1 MTVAVI
7 NVSAHAYAVLIAAH
21 VCVAAARALCLART
35 LPRATI
41 PTTLPLFFSHLT
53 LVAAPWHVP
62 LHHVRPTRIPLRHLR
77 LYCQGRLLPQCK
89 ESIASVLIFCPVIHP
104 NNLVM
109 SRVQLGCSALIFLIT
124 GLLWQRSCVSSLTTS
139 PIINT
144 HFKGVCSLCS
154 TLYIL

>member
-1 MTVAVI
+1 MY
-7 NVSAHAYAVLIAAH
+7 VSLLRGHS
-21 VCVAAARALCLART
+21 ALLA
-35 LPRATI
+35 LFPGQPFQQHFPCFSAT
-41 PTTLPLFFSHLT
+41 SHSL
-53 LVAAPWHVP
+53 
-62 LHHVRPTRIPLRHLR
+62 LRHGMFRFIMYVQHEYLS
-77 LYCQGRLLPQCK
+77 GISG
-89 ESIASVLIFCPVIHP
+89 SIAKGAFSRNVRNPYASVLIFCPVIHP